1 MKLFETF
8 GKNIKF
14 KIENSPEWKARGNT
28 GFEDMPNDFKDDDS
42 DLPF

>member
-14 KIENSPEWKARGNT
+14 KIENSPEWKARMST
-28 GFEDMPNDFKDDDS
+28 GFDDMETDLKDDQS
-42 DLPF
+42 DIPF